1 MNDHDQIEQQI
12 RHVLATVAHAIPL
25 SEQLFSPEGL
35 FALLAADEAERRVVA
50 QSSLFKEAQA
60 RFRQLQL
67 QEAAEF
73 SQRIGPIQYTPGSPP
88 LVYKVER
95 MPKAS

>member
-1 MNDHDQIEQQI
+1 MSKHALIEQQI
-12 RHVLATVAHAIPL
+12 RQVLATVAHAIPL
-25 SEQLFSPEGL
+25 SEQLFGPEGL
-35 FALLAADEAERRVVA
+35 FAQLAAGEAGRRVVA

-73 SQRIGPIQYTPGSPP
+73 SQRIGPIQNTPGAPP